1 MKYELTDET
10 RTSTRWIGAITGPR
24 WTRYG
29 RCTTVARA
37 AGVRGVRNV
46 SSSGPAAPSKRSG
59 RTMSELLTDEAL
71 EYVVTGVLKLP
82 DQEALTPPRA
92 ALLGVTLLA
101 AYWSRHEAGDK

>member
-24 WTRYG
+24 
-29 RCTTVARA
+29 
-37 AGVRGVRNV
+37 
-46 SSSGPAAPSKRSG
+46 S
-59 RTMSELLTDEAL
+59 MSELLTDEAL

-101 AYWSRHEAGDK
+101 AYWSRHEAGDE